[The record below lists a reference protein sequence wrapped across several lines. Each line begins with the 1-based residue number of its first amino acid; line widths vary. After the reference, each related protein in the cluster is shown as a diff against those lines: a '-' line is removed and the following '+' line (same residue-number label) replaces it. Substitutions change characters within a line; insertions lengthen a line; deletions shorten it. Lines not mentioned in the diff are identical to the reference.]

1 MNKRLTVA
9 GVGSFLSCDDAI
21 GLRLVK
27 AYAFQPLPSGVTT
40 QAWEDADALTLA
52 DNLLE
57 SGEPLLLVDCA
68 DMGLAAGSW
77 RLFAADEAGFRCRTD
92 ALSTHGL
99 GVAEALAIARELGW
113 EEAMYLFGIQPFD
126 LSPRPGLSD
135 GMLERFAALFT
146 ALSESVDG
154 IMNNPLPGPANRQQA
169 DRRLSASIPPA
180 RK

>member
-1 MNKRLTVA
+1 MSKRLTVA

-21 GLRLVK
+21 GLQLVE
-27 AYAFQPLPSGVTT
+27 AYARQPLPSGVTT

-52 DNLLE
+52 DSLLE
-57 SGEPLLLVDCA
+57 SEEPLLLVDCA

-77 RLFAADEAGFRCRTD
+77 RLFAGDEARFRCRTD

-99 GVAEALAIARELGW
+99 GVAEALAIARELGR
-113 EEAMYLFGIQPFD
+113 ESAVHLFGVQPFD

-135 GMLERFAALFT
+135 GMQERFATLCT
-146 ALSESVDG
+146 ALSESVDS
-154 IMNNPLPGPANRQQA
+154 IQNSSLPEPANRQQA
-169 DRRLSASIPPA
+169 DHPPPSSIPSA